1 MRRTEKYAA
10 VTKDEAQRRPSA
22 LLRAGSMSNGRW
34 TFYEAVNLGRGES
47 HSLAIQM
54 KSKKILHAVIFILLG
69 VFLFILFLYIGF
81 PYETLKRRIIGEL
94 EAKTPLRY
102 EIEQIRPHPLSG
114 LTFKNVVIYALVD
127 SKKVKVLSVE
137 RFRITL
143 SLLPLLWRRVH
154 LRLWGEVLDGTVE
167 GEFSQSGGPGEL
179 ILSGKDVNLQ
189 RIHFLREVKG
199 VEMGGILTWKTM
211 VTFGGKG
218 ISEKIGSAE
227 FLISEAMLSRL
238 PLPGIAPLGVGDIQ
252 GNIELKRGKV
262 TIKRLAS
269 SGGDLN
275 GQVLGNIF
283 LNSDFP
289 KSRLNLRITIKPSA
303 KFDPRY
309 RIFLSLLGRQG
320 KTEGI
325 YAFSLKGTLLH
336 PRRETK

>member
-1 MRRTEKYAA
+1 M
-10 VTKDEAQRRPSA
+10 
-22 LLRAGSMSNGRW
+22 
-34 TFYEAVNLGRGES
+34 
-47 HSLAIQM
+47 AIQM
-54 KSKKILHAVIFILLG
+54 QGKKVLHAVIFILLG

-127 SKKVKVLSVE
+127 SKKIKVLSVE

-167 GEFSQSGGPGEL
+167 GEFSRKGRGGDLTLVGR
-179 ILSGKDVNLQ
+179 DVNLQ

-199 VEMGGILTWKTM
+199 VEMAGTLEGKTM
-211 VTFGGKG
+211 IVLREGDFSGQ
-218 ISEKIGSAE
+218 SGSAE
-227 FLISEAMLSRL
+227 FLISEAKLSRL
-238 PLPGIAPLGVGDIQ
+238 PLPGIAPLGMGQIRGDI
-252 GNIELKRGKV
+252 ELDRGKV

-283 LNSDFP
+283 LNSHFP

-303 KFDPRY
+303 EFDRRY
-309 RIFLSLLGRQG
+309 RIFLSLLGRRG

-336 PRRETK
+336 PRLVTK